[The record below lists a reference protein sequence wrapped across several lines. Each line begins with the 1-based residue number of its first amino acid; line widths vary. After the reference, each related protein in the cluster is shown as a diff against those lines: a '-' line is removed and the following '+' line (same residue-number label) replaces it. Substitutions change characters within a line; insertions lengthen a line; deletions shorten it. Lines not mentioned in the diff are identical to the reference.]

1 MIGIILSAMF
11 LIAVIWIGKVLS
23 DQDNVTPIVV
33 EDNNLSRD
41 WEREYSE
48 SLLTIQKG
56 ELNTLRITQ
65 APNSERPTNSPEI

>member
-41 WEREYSE
+41 WEREYLE
-48 SLLTIQKG
+48 NLLLIQKG
-56 ELNTLRITQ
+56 ELNTLRVTQ
-65 APNSERPTNSPEI
+65 TPNSERPTNSPKF

>member
-1 MIGIILSAMF
+1 MF
-11 LIAVIWIGKVLS
+11 LISVIWIGKVLS
-23 DQDNVTPIVV
+23 DQDNVTPVVV

-48 SLLTIQKG
+48 SLLIIQKG

-65 APNSERPTNSPEI
+65 TPNSERPTNSPEI